1 MISLEIKD
9 TKTFMSHLLIK
20 DSFNSMLLS
29 EAELAMAN
37 SYTIQGK
44 INRSFYTDEE
54 YESLSNKD
62 YSLWEDIKPFCYSL
76 VKGSRV
82 PASMKI
88 IFKASLQ
95 ITEDVINSSDTSL
108 TADDVEGLYINIRYR
123 DSRLNLVT
131 GISLN
136 SFSLDKGVEHSFD
149 RYVKT
154 VLDHLNIS
162 YEEM

>member
-1 MISLEIKD
+1 M
-9 TKTFMSHLLIK
+9 
-20 DSFNSMLLS
+20 
-29 EAELAMAN
+29 
-37 SYTIQGK
+37 
-44 INRSFYTDEE
+44 
-54 YESLSNKD
+54 
-62 YSLWEDIKPFCYSL
+62 KPFCYSL

-154 VLDHLNIS
+154 ILDHLNIS

>member
-1 MISLEIKD
+1 
-9 TKTFMSHLLIK
+9 
-20 DSFNSMLLS
+20 
-29 EAELAMAN
+29 
-37 SYTIQGK
+37 
-44 INRSFYTDEE
+44 
-54 YESLSNKD
+54 
-62 YSLWEDIKPFCYSL
+62 
-76 VKGSRV
+76 
-82 PASMKI
+82 MKI

-154 VLDHLNIS
+154 VLDQLNIS